1 MRTTVTLD
9 PDVEALVKAA
19 MAEQHLTF
27 KQAVNQAIRAG
38 LAPRS
43 RKPFRQRTFDM
54 GFRPDVDYDKA
65 LQLAAGLENNELLR
79 KIALGK

>member
-27 KQAVNQAIRAG
+27 KDAVNQAIRAG
-38 LAPRS
+38 R
-43 RKPFRQRTFDM
+43 
-54 GFRPDVDYDKA
+54 YDA
-65 LQLAAGLENNELLR
+65 GASSVSGAASGMPASARNCS
-79 KIALGK
+79 